1 MSENENTQNNE
12 VQQGEN
18 TEAETQADPTQG
30 SDIPAEANLPGQQE
44 GFQSQQAEETT
55 QGETTEGQ

>member
-18 TEAETQADPTQG
+18 TEAQTQSDPTQG
-30 SDIPAEANLPGQQE
+30 NDIPAEANLPGQQE
-44 GFQSQQAEETT
+44 GFQGQKAEENAQ
-55 QGETTEGQ
+55 QGETEGQ